1 MNRLAGSRPPLPFVL
16 IALFWVALSAAS
28 QAAAQPF
35 SHADW
40 TTVLDRFVDDRG
52 RVNYVALSKD
62 RGVFDRYVA
71 AVETTSPK
79 NAPAQFPTKNDA
91 LAYYLNAYNALV
103 FKGVLARG
111 PEDDTVWTPFG
122 SPISFFVSMDVKVG
136 GETTSLKKLEDNLV
150 RAQFGDPRVHAAL
163 NCASIS
169 CPRLP
174 RKSFEAATLDAEL
187 DAAMREFVAETRNV
201 AVDEAGR
208 SVRLSKIFDWFADD
222 FLAFEKQQGNANPNI
237 LDYINR
243 YRADGAKIPRT
254 HAVSYFDY
262 NKGINKQL

>member
-1 MNRLAGSRPPLPFVL
+1 MNRSRSLTL
-16 IALFWVALSAAS
+16 
-28 QAAAQPF
+28 AAALLLLGPAGELAAQTF

-40 TTVLDRFVDDRG
+40 TAVLNEFVDDRG
-52 RVNYVALSKD
+52 RVSYVALAKD
-62 RGVFDRYVA
+62 RTVFDRYIA
-71 AVETTSPK
+71 AVESTGPKSSP
-79 NAPAQFPTKNDA
+79 ALFPSKNDA
-91 LAYYLNAYNALV
+91 LAYYINAYNALV

-136 GETTSLKKLEDNLV
+136 GEVTNLKKLEDNLI
-150 RAQFGDPRVHAAL
+150 RAQFGDPRIHAAL

-174 RKSFEAATLDAEL
+174 RQAFEPATLDAQL
-187 DAAMREFVAETRNV
+187 DAAMREFVGETRNV
-201 AVDEAGR
+201 TADDAARTVK
-208 SVRLSKIFDWFADD
+208 LSKIFDWFADD
-222 FLAFEKQQGNANPNI
+222 FLSYEKKQGNASPNI

-243 YRADGAKIPRT
+243 YRAEGAKIPRT